1 MIDAFSQ
8 LKFWCVFDIF
18 DPRKL
23 PQSVTEISS
32 YENREI
38 TVLIDHYGKEKASTY
53 KSVALNQVGDIDGVA
68 AVEECPGFRKHMF
81 EKRKAEEE
89 KFQMNLMNCK
99 NEKERD
105 TLRASETSFDAH
117 KLYSTCLNDK
127 ACAII
132 FPNCLKL
139 LHLMLIFPLSTA
151 CVKRFFSLLHKTLLI
166 CINIFRDNTIIAYVI
181 TFSNKILNK
190 LCDLMT
196 NSFQLNTH
204 FFFFFRR
211 KIYSGK
217 QSSGRV
223 L

>member
-1 MIDAFSQ
+1 MQERERKSHFS
-8 LKFWCVFDIF
+8 
-18 DPRKL
+18 
-23 PQSVTEISS
+23 
-32 YENREI
+32 Y
-38 TVLIDHYGKEKASTY
+38 
-53 KSVALNQVGDIDGVA
+53 
-68 AVEECPGFRKHMF
+68 FRD
-81 EKRKAEEE
+81 
-89 KFQMNLMNCK
+89 L
-99 NEKERD
+99 
-105 TLRASETSFDAH
+105 FDAH

-190 LCDLMT
+190 LCNLMT

-204 FFFFFRR
+204 LFCFFSEERFIPGSSRPDVFCKKGVLRNFANF
-211 KIYSGK
+211 IGK
-217 QSSGRV
+217 RLWHRCFLWILQNF
-223 L
+223 

>member
-1 MIDAFSQ
+1 
-8 LKFWCVFDIF
+8 
-18 DPRKL
+18 
-23 PQSVTEISS
+23 
-32 YENREI
+32 
-38 TVLIDHYGKEKASTY
+38 
-53 KSVALNQVGDIDGVA
+53 
-68 AVEECPGFRKHMF
+68 
-81 EKRKAEEE
+81 
-89 KFQMNLMNCK
+89 MNLMNCK

-105 TLRASETSFDAH
+105 TFRASETSFDAH
-117 KLYSTCLNDK
+117 KFYSTCLSDK

-151 CVKRFFSLLHKTLLI
+151 CVERFFSLLHKTLLI

-204 FFFFFRR
+204 LFFSEERFIQEAVVRTCSVKKVFIEILQTSQENGSGTGVSCEFCKISKNTFFHRAPLVAVSVFPYCYVAKQFFGIAYFTDILSFE
-211 KIYSGK
+211 KIFFQMFFSNT
-217 QSSGRV
+217 V
-223 L
+223 